1 MTRRLTYDQRVQA
14 RIIVATYMIDV
25 EGMDS
30 REAAELVSFY
40 TEPELASTSKYYRRQ
55 PEFQALLKPEW
66 RTS

>member
-1 MTRRLTYDQRVQA
+1 MAKRLTYDQRVQA
-14 RIIVATYMIDV
+14 RIIIATYMIDV

-66 RTS
+66 RIS